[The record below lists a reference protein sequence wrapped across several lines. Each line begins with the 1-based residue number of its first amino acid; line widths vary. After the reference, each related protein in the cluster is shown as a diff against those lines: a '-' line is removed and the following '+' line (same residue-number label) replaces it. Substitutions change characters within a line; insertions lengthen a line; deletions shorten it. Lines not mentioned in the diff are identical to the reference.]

1 MITITTK
8 ATAHDS
14 VFAAAPTRRGK
25 WVEAGFDVECDRSA
39 GEKYIQDTSGNLP
52 SISQCKRSCEISVQ
66 CQSITYLNTGWCSH
80 FSTPCTNRKE
90 TNEAVSMR
98 FSTSGRFF
106 ICGVAINFLRIKSRW
121 YS

>member
-1 MITITTK
+1 MITMK

-14 VFAAAPTRRGK
+14 VFAGAPTKRGK

-52 SISQCKRSCEISVQ
+52 SIRQCKRSCEISVQ
-66 CQSITYLNTGWCSH
+66 CQSITYLNNGWCSH
-80 FSTPCTNRKE
+80 FSTRCTNRKE
-90 TNEAVSMR
+90 TSEAVSMR
-98 FSTSGRFF
+98 FSTSGCFL